1 MRKAIIILMISCVF
15 VFILLIGGILLY
27 GEYKTPNE
35 FNYVRDL
42 IEKENYPADLKTGIK
57 LSLDSAWLSPI
68 KSVVHI
74 IDTEDKIDSYFD
86 EVSKIQVGIYKIK
99 NTNRSSSLKI
109 PQDVKKTLHN
119 SGWENFISFREKNKT
134 VECYYKSR
142 NEEIFSIYVILLNG
156 ENLIIS
162 EIDGRLDQII
172 EKAIEEYDL
181 QFKDML

>member
-15 VFILLIGGILLY
+15 VFILLVGGIFLY

-42 IEKENYPADLKTGIK
+42 IEKENYPADLKTRIK
-57 LSLDSAWLSPI
+57 LSLDSAWLYPI

-86 EVSKIQVGIYKIK
+86 EVNKIQIGVYKIK
-99 NTNRSSSLKI
+99 NTNRSLRLKI

-119 SGWENFISFREKNKT
+119 SGWENFISIREKNKT

-142 NEEIFSIYVILLNG
+142 NEEIFSIYFIFLNG
-156 ENLIIS
+156 KNLIIS
-162 EIDGRLDQII
+162 EINGRLDQII
-172 EKAIEEYDL
+172 EKAIQEYDFK
-181 QFKDML
+181 FKDML